1 METKTT
7 KLPLIKEIAS
17 AMWAWKCSQNQAWRK
32 RIEANP
38 EEILKDY
45 SVTVEQV
52 RTVQN
57 TPDLLHICVPD
68 YQTMRD
74 YDAMNDEEMGQVSG
88 GVGLRHS
95 IVDQLADMDRFDQ
108 ALDLWSMERPS
119 VSREAA
125 MEFNSNRMDIR
136 NRRMGLLAVQ
146 SLGIG

>member
-1 METKTT
+1 MKTKTA
-7 KLPLIKEIAS
+7 KLPLTKEIAS

-88 GVGLRHS
+88 GFGMRRS
-95 IVDQLADMDRFDQ
+95 IADQLADMDRFDH

-125 MEFNSNRMDIR
+125 LEFNANRIDIR
-136 NRRMGLLAVQ
+136 DRRAQLLAMQ
-146 SLGIG
+146 ARGFG